1 MKKIKIRFVKIGD
14 VLSEYKIQKKSLF
27 GWNYISYSQ
36 MGCTG
41 DYVSYDYTGRT
52 KEELLEIVLDQ
63 HFKRAKRFVE
73 VEQHPT
79 IRIY

>member
-1 MKKIKIRFVKIGD
+1 
-14 VLSEYKIQKKSLF
+14 
-27 GWNYISYSQ
+27 